1 MLHNERLAIL
11 DAGAQYGKVI
21 DRRVRELNV
30 ESDILPLETSADR
43 LKAEGYKGIIISG
56 GPGSVYAG
64 DALPYD
70 GGIFHLGVPVL
81 GICYGFQMMNK
92 EFNGTVRR
100 EDVREDGQFPI
111 KVEITSPLFKG
122 LKPEEEVLLTHG
134 DSVNKVAEGFKVIAT
149 SNGVIAGWF
158 LVNVFFLLYQKN

>member
-21 DRRVRELNV
+21 DRRVRELFV
-30 ESDILPLETSADR
+30 ESDILPLETSASL
-43 LKAEGYKGIIISG
+43 LKSEGYKGIIISG

-70 GGIFHLGVPVL
+70 AGIFHLGIPVL

-92 EFNGTVRR
+92 EFNGTVQRQ
-100 EDVREDGQFPI
+100 DVREDGQFAI
-111 KVEITSPLFKG
+111 KLENSSPLFKG
-122 LKPEEEVLLTHG
+122 LQPEEDVLLTHG
-134 DSVNKVAEGFKVIAT
+134 DSVNKVADGFRVIAT
-149 SNGVIAGWF
+149 SNTVIAG
-158 LVNVFFLLYQKN
+158 